1 MKKIL
6 FFVSL
11 VLLVAI
17 PVFAINTDDVYLGFG
32 GQYSLTKEE
41 NSDFKPSSYTVSM
54 YLDSFVNDYVGVYG
68 TAGLKVPYVNGK
80 TKFSDSSAYTSTGV
94 EGRIPFTND
103 FSLLIGGGFSFDIV
117 YLSSVTT
124 LDSYWGGYIAIVNK
138 SSLFLTTTNIT
149 GNVALSYSLGDALL
163 FKLGVAVESPLYYYY
178 SLRDEYSSRERT
190 SDLNSSIAFKYVTS
204 SPYMAL
210 SFAI

>member
-1 MKKIL
+1 M
-6 FFVSL
+6 
-11 VLLVAI
+11 
-17 PVFAINTDDVYLGFG
+17 
-32 GQYSLTKEE
+32 
-41 NSDFKPSSYTVSM
+41 
-54 YLDSFVNDYVGVYG
+54 
-68 TAGLKVPYVNGK
+68 
-80 TKFSDSSAYTSTGV
+80 

-103 FSLLIGGGFSFDIV
+103 FSLLISGGLSFDVV

-124 LDSYWGGYIAIVNK
+124 LDSYWGGYITIVNK

-190 SDLNSSIAFKYVTS
+190 NNLNSNIAFKYVTS